1 MPCMHRLGA
10 HHPFLP
16 SMHSLR
22 CPQPNYPPRPCMC
35 RPGQHPACPPASPHS
50 CGSPAPSIALA
61 HLRCNAP
68 LFARRPVR
76 HTGPLV
82 LHFPR
87 HNVVPRRLH
96 PHLRRPLRVHRQWL
110 LWLMGK
116 PHVRSPVV
124 HGRDRV
130 QSFRPKPQAGQASC
144 SRSCGP
150 SGRSA
155 SAWRLREGR
164 GPDGLCCMS
173 VLGGEGVAIWLQVDR

>member
-50 CGSPAPSIALA
+50 CGSPAPSIVLA

-68 LFARRPVR
+68 LFACRPVR

-82 LHFPR
+82 LHLPR
-87 HNVVPRRLH
+87 NYVLPRLTFNA
-96 PHLRRPLRVHRQWL
+96 PFVCAQACLAPWPPGSPPSSQSCGSPAPSSSPSTPPLCTRATATL
-110 LWLMGK
+110 A
-116 PHVRSPVV
+116 P
-124 HGRDRV
+124 
-130 QSFRPKPQAGQASC
+130 GQASC
-144 SRSCGP
+144 SQSCG
-150 SGRSA
+150 SR
-155 SAWRLREGR
+155 
-164 GPDGLCCMS
+164 
-173 VLGGEGVAIWLQVDR
+173 